1 MLKYVETK
9 NAPAAI
15 GPYSQGSRLQ
25 RTCIFLPVR
34 FHFLQKQE
42 KLSERR
48 SRNRP
53 NRSC

>member
-15 GPYSQGSRLQ
+15 GPYSQGIVCSGLA
-25 RTCIFLPVR
+25 FSPVR